1 MRDVAFTKIR
11 VGDQT
16 VSRSRADDF
25 TRPHYACECGR
36 DKDEKRQGD
45 LLMMHEEDAVV
56 VEKL

>member
-1 MRDVAFTKIR
+1 M
-11 VGDQT
+11 
-16 VSRSRADDF
+16 
-25 TRPHYACECGR
+25 RPHYACEDRECRR